1 MIITRLLFYSGQ
13 MSNNNLFLASDLNL
27 GLVTNAFS
35 KHTEKHTGLLTY
47 LQSGEKEFIIF

>member
-27 GLVTNAFS
+27 GLVANAFS

-47 LQSGEKEFIIF
+47 LRSGEKEFIIF